1 MRPLSTVYAPW
12 WRPATTPEYAAT
24 LSRVLSNAG
33 HSQEAEGW
41 RISAAARYD
50 ALVLRHPEAFIGH
63 AAHFWLT
70 VATIGRRARL
80 APVTGVLATSAAM
93 VATAGE
99 RPCGSRSCAVT
110 AGPS

>member
-63 AAHFWLT
+63 VRRDGRHRGRASLRQPFLRGHSGPIMT
-70 VATIGRRARL
+70 V
-80 APVTGVLATSAAM
+80 
-93 VATAGE
+93 
-99 RPCGSRSCAVT
+99 
-110 AGPS
+110 